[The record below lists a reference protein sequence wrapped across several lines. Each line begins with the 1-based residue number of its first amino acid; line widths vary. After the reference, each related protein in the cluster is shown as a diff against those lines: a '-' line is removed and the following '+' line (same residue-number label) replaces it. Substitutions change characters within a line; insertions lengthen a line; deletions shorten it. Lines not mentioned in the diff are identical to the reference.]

1 MELELLPN
9 KTDNEYLDR
18 EVSFLE
24 SQHDELFKS
33 MENIESARE
42 VTKTMLNIMGK
53 KIIYFG
59 IGGFLVII
67 AVNYLFYREVKETL
81 KKRKLI

>member
-1 MELELLPN
+1 MELELLPD
-9 KTDNEYLDR
+9 KSDNEYLDK
-18 EVSFLE
+18 EVNFLE

-33 MENIESARE
+33 LENIESSRE
-42 VTKTMLNIMGK
+42 ITKTMLNLMSK

-59 IGGFLVII
+59 IGGFIVII
-67 AVNYLFYREVKETL
+67 VVNYLFYREVKETL